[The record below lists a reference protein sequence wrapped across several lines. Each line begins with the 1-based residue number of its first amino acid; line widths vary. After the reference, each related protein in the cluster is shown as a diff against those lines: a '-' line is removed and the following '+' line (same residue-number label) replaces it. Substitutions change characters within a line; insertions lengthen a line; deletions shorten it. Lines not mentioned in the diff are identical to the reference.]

1 VSLQCTSEKEYFL
14 PQSAVGNIH
23 KAKKEQKVAAKHPAL
38 TQPVNK
44 NTNNFFA
51 EICRILVAMHQN
63 KHYEEI
69 T

>member
-1 VSLQCTSEKEYFL
+1 
-14 PQSAVGNIH
+14 VGNTH
-23 KAKKEQKVAAKHPAL
+23 KAVREQKVNVKHPAL
-38 TQPVNK
+38 TQPVSK

-51 EICRILVAMHQN
+51 EICRILVTMHQN

>member
-1 VSLQCTSEKEYFL
+1 VRNYIFL
-14 PQSAVGNIH
+14 PQSAVRNIH
-23 KAKKEQKVAAKHPAL
+23 KAKREQKVAVKHLAL
-38 TQPVNK
+38 THPVNK

-51 EICRILVAMHQN
+51 EICRILIAMHQN

>member
-1 VSLQCTSEKEYFL
+1 
-14 PQSAVGNIH
+14 VGNIH
-23 KAKKEQKVAAKHPAL
+23 KTKREQKVAAKHLAL

-51 EICRILVAMHQN
+51 EICKILIAMHQN